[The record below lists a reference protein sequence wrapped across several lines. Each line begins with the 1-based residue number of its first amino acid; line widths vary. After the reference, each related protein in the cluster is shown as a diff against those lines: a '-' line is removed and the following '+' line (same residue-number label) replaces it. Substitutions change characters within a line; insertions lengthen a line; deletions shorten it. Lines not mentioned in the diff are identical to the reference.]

1 MIHSDYLDD
10 NVLPDTRDD
19 FTIYPKRKNNDDLL
33 HSLAWEDIQNEVR
46 NQIKIIAKESGID
59 IDEIAKNSLTK
70 AIKEAPF
77 LGYYIRDNEEI
88 LDSETLISNAKI
100 ELEKDKDFLRMNS
113 ENMNEEYYT
122 KLTKVTHSELAEYM
136 FDREKIIH
144 QLKSLTNDGV
154 LEDKLHNLFMKKN
167 TQDVEQNYKTNNLW
181 LFDDR
186 FMTYNKV
193 FSGQIRIPSE
203 YPN

>member
-1 MIHSDYLDD
+1 
-10 NVLPDTRDD
+10 
-19 FTIYPKRKNNDDLL
+19 
-33 HSLAWEDIQNEVR
+33 
-46 NQIKIIAKESGID
+46 
-59 IDEIAKNSLTK
+59 
-70 AIKEAPF
+70 
-77 LGYYIRDNEEI
+77 
-88 LDSETLISNAKI
+88 
-100 ELEKDKDFLRMNS
+100 MNS

-193 FSGQIRIPSE
+193 WGSTSLEVLF
-203 YPN
+203 